1 MKDNACKI
9 CRREKEKLLLKGE
22 RCFTPKCA
30 MTKRPY
36 APGQHGQNFRGKQS
50 EYSRQLRE
58 KQKVKAIY
66 GVMETQLR
74 NYYEASDT
82 AEGKTTENLVTTLEK
97 RADNVVFRAGFAASR
112 REARQI
118 VSHGKVTLNGQR
130 ITIPSILVKEKDVL
144 IVIPKKDTKIEKDNS
159 PSWMGVDMK
168 KKEINITRL
177 PARED
182 IELAANEALVVEF
195 YSR

>member
-9 CRREKEKLLLKGE
+9 CRREREKLLLKGD
-22 RCFTPKCA
+22 RCLTPKCA
-30 MTKRPY
+30 MVKRPY
-36 APGQHGQNFRGKQS
+36 APGQHGQNFKGKQS

-58 KQKVKAIY
+58 KQKVKALY

-82 AEGKTTENLVTTLEK
+82 AEGKTTENLVTILEK
-97 RADNVVFRAGFAASR
+97 RTDNVVFRAGFASSR
-112 REARQI
+112 RESRQI

-144 IVIPKKDTKIEKDNS
+144 VVTPKKDTKIEKDHS
-159 PSWMGVDMK
+159 PQWMDVDMN
-168 KKEINITRL
+168 KKEIKINRL
-177 PARED
+177 PLREE